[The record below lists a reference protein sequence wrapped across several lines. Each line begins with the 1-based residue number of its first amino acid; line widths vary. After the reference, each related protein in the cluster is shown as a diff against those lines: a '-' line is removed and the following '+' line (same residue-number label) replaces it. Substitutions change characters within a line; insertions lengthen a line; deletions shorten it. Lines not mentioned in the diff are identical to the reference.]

1 MIQHFIFMK
10 HFIYIIGITGCLTAA
25 SCTDIEPLDIQVGG
39 VPQDMET
46 IQAFK
51 ASEHPQTLVWF
62 KNWKADGNMNTY
74 LNTLPD
80 SVDMVVVEQGYET
93 LSQFQTTD
101 LETAQTVKKTRV
113 LIFAELDSWTAEY
126 KEKIEEAE
134 IEGENN
140 AIEAAEAETPSRE
153 ATNEE
158 IEAAIEVERSK
169 VNKEFTERF
178 NALPDQLEK
187 TVAEHNY
194 DGVSLRITA
203 ADDAFIRERLNE
215 IIARLGGKFGKKAGN
230 RLLVLE
236 GVPEYFTAYFECF
249 DYLISTTLKT
259 DKLSYVQQEYDKLK
273 VYAGFDAAKML
284 TYLSLEND
292 GWKTP
297 FADLI
302 SSQPLTAP
310 KNLTLATWLPA
321 DGKAVGGMAIRG
333 IETDY
338 EQNYETLRTTIQYL
352 NLNK

>member
-1 MIQHFIFMK
+1 MIQHFTFMK
-10 HFIYIIGITGCLTAA
+10 NIIYIIGITGCLATAG
-25 SCTDIEPLDIQVGG
+25 CTDIEPLDMQVGG

-51 ASEHPQTLVWF
+51 ASEHPRTLVWF

-93 LSQFQTTD
+93 LSPLQLTD

-113 LIFAELDSWTAEY
+113 LILAELDSWTAEY

-134 IEGENN
+134 AEGENN
-140 AIEAAEAETPSRE
+140 AIEAAEAETPPRE
-153 ATNEE
+153 ANNEE
-158 IEAAIEVERSK
+158 IKAAIEVERNK
-169 VNKEFTERF
+169 VNEEFTKRF
-178 NALPDQLEK
+178 DALPDQLEK
-187 TVAEHNY
+187 AIAEHNY
-194 DGVSLRITA
+194 DGLSLRITA
-203 ADDAFIRERLNE
+203 ADDAFIRGKMND
-215 IIARLGGKFGKKAGN
+215 IIARLGEKIGKKAGN
-230 RLLVLE
+230 KLFVLE
-236 GVPEYFTAYFECF
+236 GVPEYFTAYLDRF
-249 DYLISTTLKT
+249 DYLVSTTLKT
-259 DKLSYVQQEYDKLK
+259 EKLGYVQQEYDKLK
-273 VYAGFDAAKML
+273 VYAGFEAAKFL

-302 SSQPLTAP
+302 SSEPLTTP

-321 DGKAVGGMAIRG
+321 DGKAVGGMAICG

-338 EQNYETLRTTIQYL
+338 EQDYETLRTTIQYL